1 MKKGFIFLLLVS
13 VLTLSVALPQAS
25 AQTTDVNY
33 QVNQPDSNSASIAND
48 YFLKPAKVTESN
60 GSSTVQLTLKN
71 SAWITK
77 FEPPGGATVISE
89 DKAADTRIV
98 QFTVSD
104 LTQPVKIAMKVDVD
118 EINYHH
124 EYTVSLVFEK
134 GNTVVPPAT
143 DKKPSDSKTP
153 ATSGNN
159 NSTKTDS
166 TTSSG
171 TVKKEPN
178 PQTGDSLPYLL
189 LITAA
194 GSALLLYK
202 NRTRKQ
208 GEHES

>member
-1 MKKGFIFLLLVS
+1 MKKGFIFLLLAS
-13 VLTLSVALPQAS
+13 VLTLSIAMPKAS

-48 YFLKPAKVTESN
+48 YFLKPAKVTENS

-77 FEPPGGATVISE
+77 FEPPGGATVVSE
-89 DKAADTRIV
+89 DKAADTRVV

-134 GNTVVPPAT
+134 SNATAPPAAT
-143 DKKPSDSKTP
+143 DKTDSKTP
-153 ATSGNN
+153 TATDKNTS
-159 NSTKTDS
+159 SKTDS
-166 TTSSG
+166 TTTTG

-189 LITAA
+189 LIMAA
-194 GSALLLYK
+194 GSALLLVK
-202 NRTRKQ
+202 SRMRKQ
-208 GEHES
+208 GEQQS